1 MYWETFKIG
10 IITIGI
16 IIVIHLLL
24 QIAIKREGLRNNI
37 TNRIQNQQL
46 QHEDR
51 FENNEC
57 QLKEEESEELSE
69 VEEEDDQENV
79 NNIEDQDKKYE
90 NIKNEL
96 KEWIHQETS
105 QESDWTSLPQA
116 TALEDCNGNNCIPKP
131 TGEISGEPPP
141 QVTSIDSIFEK
152 QSVKEDSVNKE
163 VVDNLDK
170 NIESKIS
177 NNKEIVKIA
186 QTTPVESENV
196 NLKIS
201 MVNDGSRGGGYKSKM
216 NQSNLGSGLNAWDNM
231 ESSYAS
237 I

>member
-24 QIAIKREGLRNNI
+24 QIAIKREGFRNNI
-37 TNRIQNQQL
+37 TSRIQNQQL
-46 QHEDR
+46 QHEDQ

-57 QLKEEESEELSE
+57 QLNEEVSD
-69 VEEEDDQENV
+69 EEDDDEEENV
-79 NNIEDQDKKYE
+79 NNIEEQDKKYE

-177 NNKEIVKIA
+177 NNKEIVNIA

>member
-37 TNRIQNQQL
+37 TSRIQNQQL
-46 QHEDR
+46 QHEDQ

-57 QLKEEESEELSE
+57 HLNEEVSDK
-69 VEEEDDQENV
+69 EDDNDEENV
-79 NNIEDQDKKYE
+79 NNIEEQDKKYE

-96 KEWIHQETS
+96 KEWLHQETS